1 LLNLL
6 ANYGHGPK
14 IPMVTFCASGIFTN
28 FCFLN
33 HNFGSSY
40 MKPNILKRSSRTY
53 MWPKTEA
60 IEQFHL
66 NRKLM
71 MFTEQ
76 NWKEF
81 LFTE

>member
-1 LLNLL
+1 
-6 ANYGHGPK
+6 
-14 IPMVTFCASGIFTN
+14 
-28 FCFLN
+28 
-33 HNFGSSY
+33 